1 MKRAAKI
8 WRAVLSLAVV
18 ILIFGIWRLPV
29 GEERYSVIG
38 AWIQVFRAESFMD
51 FWILSPAGPTLAL
64 CHITVTLAGVLY
76 LLRLILMVFGK
87 KIHILDLAS
96 RAMVFLSLNVCILVA
111 NVYESVNNNSPLNE
125 EQKQL
130 VPLLFVSIASLF
142 EYVGFRFLDEW
153 YEQLAAY
160 HEVKRQERE
169 AKLRRKKALY
179 FPGRYPKE
187 LTILIWENFRESMS
201 DGILLIVGGALTA
214 IFLIVSFGVFLT
226 AGAIPQIPGIPRW
239 LLRLQGI
246 FQGATVMII
255 FLCVLL
261 MYNLISNYTKVRN
274 REYRTFLVLGIRT
287 RTIYLLFAVEFGVSM
302 ILSAVTGLC
311 SGGLVYTLIRH
322 VLKDRIALPPFF
334 SIEVLGWGGIG
345 FLLILVFATML
356 NQENILRM
364 GNSTVLYEEKEAET
378 IPNAVW
384 RRIIFGLWVF
394 ELGEKCYTMTFMD
407 GRIAG
412 YIFAAIGLFMILTGC
427 MVRSVKKAAGNQ
439 DKLLRN
445 ILWKEEWRYR
455 FKKNR
460 WSIYVMLVVHI
471 CVLSF
476 EGVPLIGAVITP
488 QASDQLPYDIVSM
501 VYDQDMDR
509 VKAVMDTYDVDVQIY
524 PMVRVSSIS
533 GNSSLQQDERSVNT
547 EQGAYIGI
555 TEDTYRSLK
564 EALGEKSKD
573 LDLKD
578 GEIYTVYQQNVS
590 MPSRS
595 LDYSGS
601 RTGNYLRFGQPLFY
615 YSVDRKHELF
625 QGHKETGRERDL
637 LIGMLGEGEQEH
649 LVVFS
654 DEEFERGYTKIREKN
669 EENLPILREKEELAR
684 EQYLMEHEDNL
695 TDGPTNL
702 ILWDVPKEQYDDVVL
717 ALSFLEEDHPIDRL
731 FDERV
736 GNLYPKD
743 QMITTVREFN
753 VGDMAIQAVAAALLF
768 VFGLFQIYSK
778 TESEAAAIRE
788 QDLFLLRLGMKEKE
802 RKRLMHRQIHKPF
815 WISAAAG
822 VVVEAVFALLT
833 FENRSYQPDDILRY
847 TIAAVVFT
855 IFYYLLWEIWLTYM
869 ERKIWKGMG
878 KQK

>member
-311 SGGLVYTLIRH
+311 SGGLV
-322 VLKDRIALPPFF
+322 
-334 SIEVLGWGGIG
+334 
-345 FLLILVFATML
+345 
-356 NQENILRM
+356 
-364 GNSTVLYEEKEAET
+364 
-378 IPNAVW
+378 
-384 RRIIFGLWVF
+384 
-394 ELGEKCYTMTFMD
+394 
-407 GRIAG
+407 
-412 YIFAAIGLFMILTGC
+412 
-427 MVRSVKKAAGNQ
+427 
-439 DKLLRN
+439 
-445 ILWKEEWRYR
+445 
-455 FKKNR
+455 
-460 WSIYVMLVVHI
+460 
-471 CVLSF
+471 
-476 EGVPLIGAVITP
+476 
-488 QASDQLPYDIVSM
+488 
-501 VYDQDMDR
+501 
-509 VKAVMDTYDVDVQIY
+509 
-524 PMVRVSSIS
+524 
-533 GNSSLQQDERSVNT
+533 
-547 EQGAYIGI
+547 
-555 TEDTYRSLK
+555 
-564 EALGEKSKD
+564 
-573 LDLKD
+573 
-578 GEIYTVYQQNVS
+578 
-590 MPSRS
+590 
-595 LDYSGS
+595 
-601 RTGNYLRFGQPLFY
+601 
-615 YSVDRKHELF
+615 DRKS
-625 QGHKETGRERDL
+625 
-637 LIGMLGEGEQEH
+637 
-649 LVVFS
+649 VV
-654 DEEFERGYTKIREKN
+654 
-669 EENLPILREKEELAR
+669 
-684 EQYLMEHEDNL
+684 
-695 TDGPTNL
+695 
-702 ILWDVPKEQYDDVVL
+702 
-717 ALSFLEEDHPIDRL
+717 
-731 FDERV
+731 
-736 GNLYPKD
+736 
-743 QMITTVREFN
+743 
-753 VGDMAIQAVAAALLF
+753 
-768 VFGLFQIYSK
+768 
-778 TESEAAAIRE
+778 
-788 QDLFLLRLGMKEKE
+788 
-802 RKRLMHRQIHKPF
+802 
-815 WISAAAG
+815 
-822 VVVEAVFALLT
+822 
-833 FENRSYQPDDILRY
+833 
-847 TIAAVVFT
+847 
-855 IFYYLLWEIWLTYM
+855 
-869 ERKIWKGMG
+869 
-878 KQK
+878 

>member
-1 MKRAAKI
+1 M
-8 WRAVLSLAVV
+8 
-18 ILIFGIWRLPV
+18 
-29 GEERYSVIG
+29 
-38 AWIQVFRAESFMD
+38 
-51 FWILSPAGPTLAL
+51 
-64 CHITVTLAGVLY
+64 
-76 LLRLILMVFGK
+76 
-87 KIHILDLAS
+87 
-96 RAMVFLSLNVCILVA
+96 
-111 NVYESVNNNSPLNE
+111 
-125 EQKQL
+125 
-130 VPLLFVSIASLF
+130 LFVSIASLF

-214 IFLIVSFGVFLT
+214 SFLIVSFGVFLT

-261 MYNLISNYTKVRN
+261 MYNLISNYSKVRN

-364 GNSTVLYEEKEAET
+364 GNSTVLYEEKKRQ
-378 IPNAVW
+378 
-384 RRIIFGLWVF
+384 RRFRMLFGGGLS
-394 ELGEKCYTMTFMD
+394 LGFGCLNWGKMLYD
-407 GRIAG
+407 DIHGRPDCWIYFCG
-412 YIFAAIGLFMILTGC
+412 DRFVYDSDRMYGSEC
-427 MVRSVKKAAGNQ
+427 KKAAGNQ

-445 ILWKEEWRYR
+445 IIWKKEWRYR

-669 EENLPILREKEELAR
+669 EENLPILREQGELAW

-717 ALSFLEEDHPIDRL
+717 ALSFWKR
-731 FDERV
+731 
-736 GNLYPKD
+736 
-743 QMITTVREFN
+743 ITLSIACLMSGSEIS
-753 VGDMAIQAVAAALLF
+753 IQ
-768 VFGLFQIYSK
+768 K
-778 TESEAAAIRE
+778 IR
-788 QDLFLLRLGMKEKE
+788 
-802 RKRLMHRQIHKPF
+802 
-815 WISAAAG
+815 
-822 VVVEAVFALLT
+822 
-833 FENRSYQPDDILRY
+833 
-847 TIAAVVFT
+847 
-855 IFYYLLWEIWLTYM
+855 
-869 ERKIWKGMG
+869 
-878 KQK
+878 